1 MFIPTFTFFDTFE
14 TLEKGKKDALQMY
27 KPEHPGHAEAKAH
40 TDWAYTKLPNEN
52 WALWTTRHHRTNPQD
67 FTPEVKQ
74 EIEHFAGSQHIPE
87 IANVRFDKNVDLPT
101 GLKTLKDAEKAGQRR
116 IKASLRLAPKPRK
129 AKKIMS
135 FEDGYSWWNLGQGSC
150 EKEGSAMGH
159 CGNVPSEV
167 EGDEIWSLRKE
178 HNIGGKKYYEPHL
191 TFIHNQGFLGEM
203 KGRNNEKPTKQYH
216 SKIHALLDQTG
227 AVPFGGGYAPQNN
240 FDIKDLEPEKAA
252 KLFEKHHKMKI
263 FLDPE
268 YVVGMQD
275 IEGAPDKTL
284 DLIASRSKMSPDAE
298 RHLIEQQLGQ
308 KNARNPLGTLA
319 SNPNLSSEGVD
330 RIIFHEDE
338 SRGIYAGIS
347 TKLIYKFNRNL
358 SIEQQKKALTDYT
371 FLNYNPNIHPSVV
384 IKALEG
390 GYNEVLSNKNLPKE
404 ALDHWF
410 NTPKLKNDP
419 YLVHALSHPKLDR
432 QQMESVVKKPTGA
445 LEVDQ
450 LTAVAQNENL
460 PDDLAFKIVDMAQT
474 PESIKGLVTK
484 TNLSDA
490 VADKIIDSVPDGYR
504 ENVLDES
511 NIHAFRLRGLQRLA
525 ERPDLSDKNIRRIF
539 DKKVVPLSNIRLL
552 NITPE
557 TVTHIVK
564 NSPANGTEKHF
575 SDAEK
580 ALNIFYGSNELTP
593 ESATILVNNNQDSSN
608 LNNLRH
614 KLGVI
619 ASNEKIMN
627 KEVATALMN
636 NKSFDIN
643 VSRKL
648 QDNPNTPP
656 DIKSKLIRGDTELN
670 SILDQLGPLDDLQR
684 SEHTKVASVAAFKD
698 GLILFGK
705 RNDNDKWALAGGHIE
720 EGESPTEGVIRELW
734 EETGLVPNDLEYLGS
749 GIVTKAN
756 VIVYAFKCN
765 VSGEATSENDPDEEF
780 ETYRWVDPDNIPEE
794 IANNLHSPKNIVLE
808 KLGLQGPEELDKS
821 IKDIP
826 KAADPSTTDLGT
838 VFDYSYILDP
848 KHNGYSLKM
857 HDRSNGDLNLVL
869 EHSGKKIGEL
879 QGNASDGSIKPG
891 YAWLR
896 PEHRGMGIGTKMY
909 EALLAHSYHNYNT
922 TEVVGGIHSSAASK
936 IHRKLSSIHGM
947 TYDSKESRTKPADAS
962 LSPVGFVGDFDNRF
976 GPYRYTIKTE
986 LNKTSDKQ
994 KVGRVIRDW
1003 QRHVKPFE
1011 DVEYWSKRFTPHE
1024 EVFARNKPKG
1034 TVQLWRSERTDIDN
1048 QYDKRHTSW
1057 STNPNDINNFGWG
1070 TRRMVTGYFKPEHI
1084 LASLPHLGLD
1094 TEGLGEVIIRP
1105 GNHQVIPWK
1114 LAFDRQ
1120 GAFNIH
1126 EEPERAKAG
1135 GLLEEEPIEKGLGA
1149 MVLAGIIGAGI
1160 HAPKTMPTKYSDLMG
1175 NHMSYENLHE
1185 DLIPIA
1191 QLESSGGKFTNH
1203 AKNSAGEF
1211 HTAFGPLGLKIS
1223 TAHEQWRKHPE
1234 LQKQYPNMK
1243 DPAVFMAA
1251 IKKNPAMYNAI
1262 ASSHFNTLKQKHGS
1276 PEKAA
1281 AAWRHGSGAVFKMKP
1296 EQIENDDYVVKYKQ
1310 MHKTESL
1317 ILANQV
1323 WPEEE

>member
-1 MFIPTFTFFDTFE
+1 MFIPTFNFFDTFE

-27 KPEHPGHAEAKAH
+27 KPEHPGHAEAKVH

-87 IANVRFDKNVDLPT
+87 VANVRFDKNVDLST
-101 GLKTLKDAEKAGQRR
+101 GLKTLKDAEKAGQSR

-129 AKKIMS
+129 AKKIMT

-167 EGDEIWSLRKE
+167 DGDEIWSLRKE

-216 SKIHALLDQTG
+216 SKIHALLEQTG

-252 KLFEKHHKMKI
+252 KLFEKHPKMKV
-263 FLDPE
+263 LDPE

-284 DLIASRSKMSPDAE
+284 NLIASRSKMSPE
-298 RHLIEQQLGQ
+298 VEGHLIEQLGQ
-308 KNARNPLGTLA
+308 KNARDPFAPLET
-319 SNPNLSSEGVD
+319 NPNLSSEGVD
-330 RIIFHEDE
+330 RLIRYE
-338 SRGIYAGIS
+338 GINS
-347 TKLIYKFNRNL
+347 PKRIYSFNRNL
-358 SIEQQKKALTDYT
+358 SIEQQQRALTDNS
-371 FLNYNPNIHPSVV
+371 FLTYNPNIHPSIA

-390 GYNEVLSNKNLPKE
+390 GYDEVLSNENLPKE

-419 YLVHALSHPKLDR
+419 YLVHALSHPKLLDR
-432 QQMESVVKKPTGA
+432 QQMESVVKEPSTE
-445 LEVDQ
+445 LEEDQ
-450 LTAVAQNENL
+450 LTAVAKNENL
-460 PDDLAFKIVDMAQT
+460 PDDLAFKIIDRAYGPNQVSA
-474 PESIKGLVTK
+474 LFAK
-484 TNLSDA
+484 TNLSEA
-490 VADKIIDSVPDGYR
+490 VASKIIDSVPDGFKEGYLTEDNAR
-504 ENVLDES
+504 DT
-511 NIHAFRLRGLQRLA
+511 FRLRGLQRLA
-525 ERPDLSDKNIRRIF
+525 GRPDLSDKNIRRIF
-539 DKKVVPLSNIRLL
+539 DKKVLPFSNIAIY

-557 TVTHIVK
+557 TIMHIVK
-564 NSPANGTEKHF
+564 NSPSNGSETHF

-580 ALNIFYGSNELTP
+580 ALNTFYANDKLTP
-593 ESATILVNNNQDSSN
+593 ETAMILVNNNQDSTNPNS
-608 LNNLRH
+608 LIS
-614 KLGVI
+614 KLGYI

-627 KEVATALMN
+627 RDLAIALMK
-636 NKSFDIN
+636 NKAFSTSTMAR
-643 VSRKL
+643 VKL
-648 QDNPNTPP
+648 ADNPNTPE
-656 DIKSKLIRGDTELN
+656 DIQKELRASDPKLQAFFDKYGD
-670 SILDQLGPLDDLQR
+670 DPLLR
-684 SEHTKVASVAAFKD
+684 SEHAKVASVAAFKD

-705 RNDNDKWALAGGHIE
+705 RNDNGKWALAGGHIE
-720 EGESPTEGVIRELW
+720 EGESPTEAVIRELW

-756 VIVYAFKCN
+756 VMVYAFRCN
-765 VSGEATSENDPDEEF
+765 VSGEATNENDPDEEF
-780 ETYRWVDPDNIPEE
+780 DTYRWVDPDNIPEE

-808 KLGLQGPEELDKS
+808 KLNLQEP
-821 IKDIP
+821 
-826 KAADPSTTDLGT
+826 
-838 VFDYSYILDP
+838 
-848 KHNGYSLKM
+848 
-857 HDRSNGDLNLVL
+857 
-869 EHSGKKIGEL
+869 
-879 QGNASDGSIKPG
+879 
-891 YAWLR
+891 
-896 PEHRGMGIGTKMY
+896 
-909 EALLAHSYHNYNT
+909 
-922 TEVVGGIHSSAASK
+922 
-936 IHRKLSSIHGM
+936 
-947 TYDSKESRTKPADAS
+947 
-962 LSPVGFVGDFDNRF
+962 
-976 GPYRYTIKTE
+976 E
-986 LNKTSDKQ
+986 LNKASDKQ
-994 KVGRVIRDW
+994 RVGRVIRDW
-1003 QRHVKPFE
+1003 QQHVKPFE
-1011 DVEYWSKRFTPHE
+1011 DTEYWSKRFAPHE

-1034 TVQLWRSERTDIDN
+1034 TVQLWRSERTDINN

-1057 STNPNDINNFGWG
+1057 STNPNNINNFGWG

-1094 TEGLGEVIIRP
+1094 TEGLGEVIVRP

-1120 GAFNIH
+1120 GTFNIH

-1135 GLLEEEPIEKGLGA
+1135 GLLKEEPIEKGLGA
-1149 MVLAGIIGAGI
+1149 MVLAGIIGAGL
-1160 HAPKTMPTKYSDLMG
+1160 HAPAKPMPTKYSNLMG
-1175 NHMSYENLHE
+1175 SHMSYENLHE
-1185 DLIPIA
+1185 DLIPIS

-1234 LQKQYPNMK
+1234 LQKKFPNMK

-1281 AAWRHGSGAVFKMKP
+1281 YAWRFGSGAAFKAADTK
-1296 EQIENDDYVVKYKQ
+1296 IESEPYVVKYKS
-1310 MHKTESL
+1310 MRKAEAERWLMEDAENEPTGM
-1317 ILANQV
+1317 LA
-1323 WPEEE
+1323 WPTDLEEE

>member
-87 IANVRFDKNVDLPT
+87 VANVRFDKTVDLPT
-101 GLKTLKDAEKAGQRR
+101 GLKALKDAEKAGQSR

-216 SKIHALLDQTG
+216 DKIHALLDQTG
-227 AVPFGGGYAPQNN
+227 AVPFGGGYAPERN

-252 KLFEKHHKMKI
+252 KLFEKHPKMKI
-263 FLDPE
+263 LDPE

-275 IEGAPDKTL
+275 IEGASDKTL

-580 ALNIFYGSNELTP
+580 ALNIFYGSDKLTP

-765 VSGEATSENDPDEEF
+765 VSGEATGENDPDEEF

-808 KLGLQGPEELDKS
+808 KLGLQGPELS
-821 IKDIP
+821 
-826 KAADPSTTDLGT
+826 KA
-838 VFDYSYILDP
+838 
-848 KHNGYSLKM
+848 
-857 HDRSNGDLNLVL
+857 
-869 EHSGKKIGEL
+869 
-879 QGNASDGSIKPG
+879 
-891 YAWLR
+891 
-896 PEHRGMGIGTKMY
+896 
-909 EALLAHSYHNYNT
+909 
-922 TEVVGGIHSSAASK
+922 
-936 IHRKLSSIHGM
+936 
-947 TYDSKESRTKPADAS
+947 
-962 LSPVGFVGDFDNRF
+962 
-976 GPYRYTIKTE
+976 
-986 LNKTSDKQ
+986 SDKQ

-1003 QRHVKPFE
+1003 QQHVKPFE
-1011 DVEYWSKRFTPHE
+1011 DVEYWSKRFAPHE

-1034 TVQLWRSERTDIDN
+1034 TIQLWRSERTDIDN

-1057 STNPNDINNFGWG
+1057 SINPNDINNFGWG

-1094 TEGLGEVIIRP
+1094 TEGLGEVIVRP

-1126 EEPERAKAG
+1126 EEPERAKAS
-1135 GLLEEEPIEKGLGA
+1135 GLLKEEPIEKGLGA
-1149 MVLAGIIGAGI
+1149 MVLAGIIGAGL
-1160 HAPKTMPTKYSDLMG
+1160 HAPAKPKPMPTKYSDLMG
-1175 NHMSYENLHE
+1175 SHMSYENLHE
-1185 DLIPIA
+1185 DLIPIS

-1234 LQKQYPNMK
+1234 LQKKYPNMK
-1243 DPAVFMAA
+1243 DPAVFLAA

-1276 PEKAA
+1276 PERAA
-1281 AAWRHGSGAVFKMKP
+1281 YAWRFGSGAAFKAADTK
-1296 EQIENDDYVVKYKQ
+1296 IESEPYVVKYKS
-1310 MHKTESL
+1310 MRKAEAERWIMENAENEPTGM
-1317 ILANQV
+1317 LA
-1323 WPEEE
+1323 WPTDLEGE